1 MHQPRHAIDIN
12 TLHAIDINTLKVVPS
27 RSPNG
32 ARAVD
37 HGINAAYQS
46 FQAVNVFKRALD
58 PIDTNS

>member
-1 MHQPRHAIDIN
+1 MHQPR
-12 TLHAIDINTLKVVPS
+12 HAIDINTLKVVPS

>member
-1 MHQPRHAIDIN
+1 MHQPRRAIDIY
-12 TLHAIDINTLKVVPS
+12 TLETVPS
-27 RSPNG
+27 RSPNS
-32 ARAVD
+32 ARTVD